1 MKISEITRELILSQ
15 LRENEKALSEADL
28 AYIDALKD
36 ATIAYIEDWTG
47 IGEVSTPDKNGR
59 MLDDY
64 EDLVYPFMAILSFM
78 YDNRQMTV
86 EKDKIN
92 PVAASALNLHSFNL
106 VPPEQLSKDPGK
118 PEVSI

>member
-1 MKISEITRELILSQ
+1 MKISEITQELILSQ
-15 LRENEKALSEADL
+15 LRENAEALSNVDL
-28 AYIDALKD
+28 AYIDALKE
-36 ATIAYIEDWTG
+36 ATIAYIKDWTG
-47 IGEVSTPDKNGR
+47 IAGVNVPDDKGR

-64 EDLVYPFMAILSFM
+64 EDLVYPFMTIISFM

-92 PVAASALNLHSFNL
+92 PIAASTLNLHSFNFL
-106 VPPEQLSKDPGK
+106 PSEGSSGK